1 MDEVRFQNW
10 WRCASKRA
18 EKEIQKALNSMVI
31 LVASAIWKHRNR
43 VVFDAR
49 RPMVQLLIL
58 EIKDEARA
66 WATTGARKLRQLL

>member
-1 MDEVRFQNW
+1 
-10 WRCASKRA
+10 
-18 EKEIQKALNSMVI
+18 MVI
-31 LVASAIWKHRNR
+31 LVASTIWKHRNR

-49 RPMVQLLIL
+49 RHVVQLLIL